1 MRKTCWTPRRDHL
14 VCPLCEVGELLPPGQ
29 GSARCNSCAT
39 FVSGTM
45 LEGLQCIVALAS
57 SLGNHACEEC
67 GYLEIR
73 HLIGGV
79 FYCPGCGSEV
89 LPLNTSSVARKP
101 VLELGGHVQQRR
113 GGGTGRAYAIRRVGL
128 ALLVLVGIG

>member
-1 MRKTCWTPRRDHL
+1 
-14 VCPLCEVGELLPPGQ
+14 
-29 GSARCNSCAT
+29 
-39 FVSGTM
+39 M
-45 LEGLQCIVALAS
+45 LEGLQCIVALPS

>member
-45 LEGLQCIVALAS
+45 LEVLQCIVALPS
-57 SLGNHACEEC
+57 SLRNHACEEC

-73 HLIGGV
+73 HLMGGV
-79 FYCPGCGSEV
+79 FHCPGCGSEV
-89 LPLNTSSVARKP
+89 LSLNTSSVARKP

-113 GGGTGRAYAIRRVGL
+113 EGGTGRAYAIRRVGL
-128 ALLVLVGIG
+128 ALLVLVGSG